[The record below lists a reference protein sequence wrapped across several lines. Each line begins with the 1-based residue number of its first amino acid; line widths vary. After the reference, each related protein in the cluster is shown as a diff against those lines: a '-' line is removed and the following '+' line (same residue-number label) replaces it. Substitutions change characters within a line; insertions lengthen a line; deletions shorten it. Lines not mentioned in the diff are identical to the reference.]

1 MTENA
6 PTVTAAKPRSG
17 RWLKIALT
25 ASLALNL
32 AFVGWGAAQFYK
44 HREFARA
51 PLTAAGER
59 IDRMLPEKAARA
71 FREEMDKTRK
81 TLGPIS
87 FGAERRMLAD
97 ALAAEPFDLEK
108 LRAAMTT
115 QRTKMETFQA
125 GMQSSLLA
133 AAEAMT
139 PAERK
144 EYAEK
149 LKQMGRRERSGPE
162 RGGPPHGPMA
172 GAPMAGPPMAGPMG
186 GPPPGPPPKV
196 D

>member
-1 MTENA
+1 MTDNIPTA
-6 PTVTAAKPRSG
+6 PDNVPAKPRG
-17 RWLKIALT
+17 KPWLKIALT

-44 HREFARA
+44 HKQFARA

-81 TLGPIS
+81 QLGPIS
-87 FGAERRMLAD
+87 FGEERRALAE
-97 ALAAEPFDLEK
+97 ALAAEPFDIAK
-108 LRAAMTT
+108 LRDSMTA
-115 QRTKMETFQA
+115 QRSKMATFQE
-125 GMQSSLLA
+125 GLQNSLLA

-144 EYAEK
+144 EYAQK
-149 LKQMGRRERSGPE
+149 LKHMGKRERD
-162 RGGPPHGPMA
+162 HA
-172 GAPMAGPPMAGPMG
+172 G
-186 GPPPGPPPKV
+186 GPPPGPPLGPPLSPPLGPRPGSPPGSN
-196 D
+196 